1 MTPETE
7 TMKEL
12 IEAVEQLNRPEWWSV
27 GATIVAAIVA
37 AVITYVLGKRQ
48 NELQEQQIRAQEY
61 EVRKRL
67 YSLLKN
73 ANREIDYFLEKLSS
87 TLYETNY
94 NADKEYLQRWQTS
107 LNKLIKDLQ
116 DSYDDYELKFSK
128 ETFDNKGYLDI
139 LLRMSFIIQ
148 QTIISLQQGDV
159 CFSRGVHEFGF
170 MSGKKDEA
178 LATDIAKHYKGG
190 AFPSIMMGELANFIR
205 LKRAVRCDDSL
216 LDSIRAKCKID

>member
-1 MTPETE
+1 MEKFCDFITNPD
-7 TMKEL
+7 
-12 IEAVEQLNRPEWWSV
+12 WWVVFFTAIS
-27 GATIVAAIVA
+27 TI
-37 AVITYVLGKRQ
+37 AVIIIAVMQIKLQRQQTELQKRQ
-48 NELQEQQIRAQEY
+48 TEAQDY

-73 ANREIDYFLEKLSS
+73 ANREIDYFLEKLSNALNES
-87 TLYETNY
+87 HH
-94 NADKEYLQRWQTS
+94 NADNEYLQRWQTS

-116 DSYDDYELKFSK
+116 ESYVDYELKFSK
-128 ETFDNKGYLDI
+128 ETFDKRGYLDI

-159 CFSRGVHEFGF
+159 CLSRGVHEFGF

-190 AFPSIMMGELANFIR
+190 AFPSIMIGELANFIR

-216 LDSIRAKCKID
+216 LESIRAKCKID

>member
-1 MTPETE
+1 MERFVDFIT
-7 TMKEL
+7 
-12 IEAVEQLNRPEWWSV
+12 NPEWWGVILS
-27 GATIVAAIVA
+27 AISTI
-37 AVITYVLGKRQ
+37 AVIIIAVMQIKLQRQQTELQKRQ
-48 NELQEQQIRAQEY
+48 TEAQDY

-73 ANREIDYFLEKLSS
+73 ANREIDYYLENLGAA
-87 TLYETNY
+87 LYESRY
-94 NADKEYLQRWQTS
+94 NADKEYLQRWQIT

-116 DSYDDYELKFSK
+116 ESYVDYELKFSK
-128 ETFDNKGYLDI
+128 ETFDKRGYLDI

-148 QTIISLQQGDV
+148 QTVISLQQGDV
-159 CFSRGVHEFGF
+159 CLSRGVHEFGF

-216 LDSIRAKCKID
+216 LESIRAKCKID

>member
-1 MTPETE
+1 MERFVDFITNPDWWVVFFTAIS
-7 TMKEL
+7 TV
-12 IEAVEQLNRPEWWSV
+12 AV
-27 GATIVAAIVA
+27 IVIAIVQ
-37 AVITYVLGKRQ
+37 IKLQIQQTKLQKRQ
-48 NELQEQQIRAQEY
+48 AEAQDY

-73 ANREIDYFLEKLSS
+73 ANREIDYYLENLGAA
-87 TLYETNY
+87 LYESRY
-94 NADKEYLQRWQTS
+94 NADKEYLQRWQIT

-116 DSYDDYELKFSK
+116 ESYVDYELKFSK
-128 ETFDNKGYLDI
+128 ETFDKRGYLDI

-159 CFSRGVHEFGF
+159 CLSRGVHEFGF

-216 LDSIRAKCKID
+216 LESIRAKCKID

>member
-1 MTPETE
+1 MEKFCDFITNP
-7 TMKEL
+7 
-12 IEAVEQLNRPEWWSV
+12 AWWGVILS
-27 GATIVAAIVA
+27 AISTI
-37 AVITYVLGKRQ
+37 AVIAIAYVQIRLQKRQ
-48 NELQEQQIRAQEY
+48 TEAQDY

-73 ANREIDYFLEKLSS
+73 ANREIDYFLEKLSNALNES
-87 TLYETNY
+87 HH
-94 NADKEYLQRWQTS
+94 NADKEYLQRWQIS

-128 ETFDNKGYLDI
+128 ETFDNKGYLNI
-139 LLRMSFIIQ
+139 LLLMSRIVQ
-148 QTIISLQQGDV
+148 QTIMSLQQGDV
-159 CFSRGVHEFGF
+159 CLSRGVHEFGF

-216 LDSIRAKCKID
+216 LEDIRAKCKID